1 MDKKELRRELLKK
14 RDSLSPKEQERARVL
29 ITERLL
35 GHQWFYGSDILL
47 GFVSFG
53 SEIWTGDLLEEARRK
68 GKKVYVPRVEGEN
81 MVFYRYE
88 GAGELTEGYRGI
100 LEPVG
105 REEKYVYDAEQAKRT
120 LILLPGVGFD
130 PFRNRLGYGKGFYD
144 RFLSDKEGL
153 QLRSIAIGH
162 SCQMV
167 ERLPEEEHDIRPY
180 QVICV

>member
-35 GHQWFYGSDILL
+35 GHQWFCGSDILL

-53 SEIWTGDLLEEARRK
+53 SEIGTGDLLEEARRK
-68 GKKVYVPRVEGEN
+68 GKKVYVPRVEGED

-88 GAGELTEGYRGI
+88 GAAELTEGYRGI
-100 LEPVG
+100 LEPAG
-105 REEKYVYDAEQAKRT
+105 REERYAYDPEQAGRT
-120 LILLPGVGFD
+120 LILMPGVGFD

-167 ERLPEEEHDIRPY
+167 ERLPQEEHDVRPY
-180 QVICV
+180 QVLCV